1 MKAIRIHKQ
10 LESETLYLP
19 ELKPLVGKRVEI
31 IVQEE
36 SAPAAGTGNWAD
48 LEQLAHELKDYD
60 FDAWREQRDLD
71 LKHAKEHSP

>member
-10 LESETLYLP
+10 LESETLHLP
-19 ELKPLVGKRVEI
+19 ELRPLVGKRVEI

-36 SAPAAGTGNWAD
+36 PAPATGTGNWAD
-48 LEQLAHELKDYD
+48 LEQLARDLKDYV

-71 LKHAKEHSP
+71 LKHAKERSP